1 MPPSSTIEHR
11 RDRPS
16 DREVEVS
23 LIGPGYGECVVV
35 HLGANRWMVVDSCL
49 DRDTGRAAALV
60 HLEEM
65 GIDPGSHVDL
75 VVCTHWHDDHV
86 RGISAILAAC
96 PGARFICSTAL
107 RESAFLEL
115 VALGESIRGLQ
126 GSGLSEFA
134 RIFQQIK
141 LRRARHEPAPLEA
154 CHAGCG
160 LLDQEE
166 NGRTVRVES
175 LSPSEVDHQRM
186 AGVFAEKKSELLAA
200 EFRQTVPSLHPNL
213 GSIVLRI
220 QVGTRRI
227 LLGADMEHRKS
238 PDAGWN
244 AILDSSEPG
253 HEADFYKIAHHGSA
267 TGDTPEIWS
276 KLLTPD
282 CPAALAPNQ
291 RLAKPLPKPTDV
303 ERILSQTA
311 IAFATAPSNLKKKRI
326 EQPAERLLRAKGIEV
341 YEVPSSQGTVM
352 ARSSMDG
359 LRPWE
364 IKTFGRAFRLAE
376 AG

>member
-1 MPPSSTIEHR
+1 
-11 RDRPS
+11 
-16 DREVEVS
+16 
-23 LIGPGYGECVVV
+23 
-35 HLGANRWMVVDSCL
+35 
-49 DRDTGRAAALV
+49 
-60 HLEEM
+60 
-65 GIDPGSHVDL
+65 
-75 VVCTHWHDDHV
+75 
-86 RGISAILAAC
+86 LAAC

-115 VALGESIRGLQ
+115 VALGENIRGLQ

-154 CHAGCG
+154 CHAGCV
-160 LLDQEE
+160 LLDLEE
-166 NGRTVRVES
+166 SGRPVRVES
-175 LSPSEVDHQRM
+175 LSPSEAEHQRM

-244 AILDSSEPG
+244 AILDSSENG
-253 HEADFYKIAHHGSA
+253 NEADYYKIAHHGSS
-267 TGDTPEIWS
+267 TGDTPEIWA

-311 IAFATAPSNLKKKRI
+311 IAFATAPSSLKKKRI
-326 EQPAERLLRAKGIEV
+326 EQPTERLLRAKGIEV
-341 YEVPSSQGTVM
+341 YEVPSSQGAVM
-352 ARSSMDG
+352 ARTNMDASA
-359 LRPWE
+359 PWDVV
-364 IKTFGRAFRLAE
+364 TLGRAFRMVDVA
-376 AG
+376 

>member
-1 MPPSSTIEHR
+1 MVEHQ

-35 HLGANRWMVVDSCL
+35 HLGSNRWMVVDSCL
-49 DRDTGRAAALV
+49 DKDTGRAAALV

-65 GIDPGSHVDL
+65 GVDPGGHVDL

-86 RGISAILAAC
+86 RGMSAILSAC

-107 RESAFLEL
+107 RDSAFLEL
-115 VALGESIRGLQ
+115 VALGENTRGLQ

-141 LRRARHEPAPLEA
+141 LRRARHEPAPLET
-154 CHAGCG
+154 CHAGSILIDQG
-160 LLDQEE
+160 EGDDLL
-166 NGRTVRVES
+166 RIES
-175 LSPSEVDHQRM
+175 LSPSEADHQRM
-186 AGVFAEKKSELLAA
+186 AGVFAEQKTELLAA
-200 EFRQTVPSLHPNL
+200 DYRKTVPTLHPNL
-213 GSIVLRI
+213 GSIVLRV
-220 QVGTRRI
+220 QVGKRRM

-238 PDAGWN
+238 PDSGWN
-244 AILDSSEPG
+244 AILESSEPG
-253 HEADFYKIAHHGSA
+253 NEADYYKIAHHGSQ
-267 TGDTPEIWS
+267 TGDTPSVWS
-276 KLLTPD
+276 KLLVPE

-291 RLAKPLPKPTDV
+291 RLANPLPKPTDV
-303 ERILSQTA
+303 ERILARTP

-341 YEVPSSQGTVM
+341 YEVPSTQGAVM

-359 LRPWE
+359 LESWK
-364 IKTFGRAFRLAE
+364 ITTFGRASRLTHVA
-376 AG
+376 